1 MRLFKKSIL
10 KRGGI
15 LQVVALIGK
24 SGTGKSHKALSVA
37 GQNDI
42 EMIIDDG
49 LLIYGNRVVA
59 GTSAKREDTK
69 FAAVRRAVFFDPEHA
84 NEVRKKIGEIN
95 PDAILILGTS
105 KKMVKRICDALSLPE
120 PSKIIRIEDISTPQ
134 EIKNANKSRYI
145 EGKHIIPVP
154 TPEIKRHFS
163 GYLLDSLKIF
173 YKKGKRSKVVAE
185 KSVVRPT
192 YSYLGKYTISDTV
205 INQIALYVAHQVD
218 GVAQGGRVFIENYDD
233 GIVLNVDLVVE
244 YGLNIREILL
254 HVQKK
259 VAESVEYM
267 TAINVLKTNVTAQK
281 INVM

>member
-1 MRLFKKSIL
+1 M
-10 KRGGI
+10 
-15 LQVVALIGK
+15 
-24 SGTGKSHKALSVA
+24 
-37 GQNDI
+37 
-42 EMIIDDG
+42 
-49 LLIYGNRVVA
+49 
-59 GTSAKREDTK
+59 
-69 FAAVRRAVFFDPEHA
+69 
-84 NEVRKKIGEIN
+84 
-95 PDAILILGTS
+95 
-105 KKMVKRICDALSLPE
+105 
-120 PSKIIRIEDISTPQ
+120 
-134 EIKNANKSRYI
+134 
-145 EGKHIIPVP
+145 
-154 TPEIKRHFS
+154 
-163 GYLLDSLKIF
+163 
-173 YKKGKRSKVVAE
+173 VAE

-281 INVM
+281 DKCYVMCLLLAANFKKVTALRRKC

>member
-1 MRLFKKSIL
+1 M
-10 KRGGI
+10 
-15 LQVVALIGK
+15 QVVALIGK

-84 NEVRKKIGEIN
+84 NEVQKKIREIN